1 MQRSSAPRLVASIAA
16 VTLLGVP
23 SLSHG
28 PAAAST
34 PSVSSPQLRAVP
46 RIPLVVGPT
55 PLQPTLVPAAPRN
68 SATRGSLHAAST
80 TSAFIVNYDAGFNA
94 NPAAKAAFQFAVD
107 QWSNIIQSP
116 VPITVDATF
125 TNLGAGVLGSA
136 GPQNVASNFTGRP
149 IANTWYPIAL
159 ANALHGSDLDTTSS
173 DIDAQF
179 SSTFGGFYFG
189 TNGQT
194 GGKYDFASVVL
205 HELGHGLGFLGAVT
219 VDNAGVGDYCCG
231 LGAPLAYD
239 RFTRSN
245 GQAIDQIGAPSQA
258 LGTAVRGQSVQ
269 FSGPQTLGAGLGP
282 AELWAPTTWQ
292 GGSSYSHL
300 DENIYGA
307 GNPNSLMTPAIGSD
321 EVIHAPG
328 PLTLG
333 ILADTGWTLSNL
345 PTLSVASARIV
356 EGNADLRSIRFNVSL
371 SSPSASAVS
380 FSYETL
386 PGTASSPADFAGR
399 SGIGTLPAGAT
410 STTVNIAVKGDTTIE
425 ALEKFQ
431 LHVFGQS
438 NANIGAS
445 TASGYI
451 LDDDASS
458 NPRLGVGNASIVEGN
473 SGVRKVRLSVTLSNK
488 HTAAVSV
495 DWATGTG
502 TAIAGSDYSAS
513 NGTISI
519 AAGRTDAV
527 VNIDILPDSNT
538 EANDYFRV
546 TLSNPVGAGIQ
557 RGVGVVTVNN
567 DD

>member
-1 MQRSSAPRLVASIAA
+1 MIS
-16 VTLLGVP
+16 
-23 SLSHG
+23 
-28 PAAAST
+28 
-34 PSVSSPQLRAVP
+34 
-46 RIPLVVGPT
+46 
-55 PLQPTLVPAAPRN
+55 
-68 SATRGSLHAAST
+68 
-80 TSAFIVNYDAGFNA
+80 
-94 NPAAKAAFQFAVD
+94 
-107 QWSNIIQSP
+107 SP
-116 VPITVDATF
+116 VPIVVDAQF
-125 TNLGAGVLGSA
+125 SALPPGVLGSA

-149 IANTWYPIAL
+149 IADTWYPIAL
-159 ANALHGSDLDTTSS
+159 ANALHGSDLDASGA
-173 DIDAQF
+173 DIGASF
-179 SSTFGGFYFG
+179 SSSFSGFYFG
-189 TNGQT
+189 TDGQT
-194 GGKYDFASVVL
+194 AGKYDFASVVL

-219 VDNAGVGDYCCG
+219 VDNAGTGDYCCG

-245 GQAIDQIGAPSQA
+245 GQAIDQIGAPSLA

-282 AELWAPTTWQ
+282 AQLYAPAGWQ

-300 DENIYGA
+300 DETTYGA
-307 GNPNSLMTPAIGSD
+307 GNPNSLMTPAIGSN

-333 ILADTGWTLSNL
+333 ILADTGWTLSNR

-356 EGNADLRSIRFNVSL
+356 EGNADLRSMRFNVSL

-386 PGTASSPADFAGR
+386 PGTASSPADFAARTGT
-399 SGIGTLPAGAT
+399 GTLPAGAI

-425 ALEKFQ
+425 TMEKFQ

-438 NANIGAS
+438 TANIGAS

-458 NPRLGVGNASIVEGN
+458 DPRIGIGNASIVEGN
-473 SGVRKVRLSVTLSNK
+473 SGVRKVRLSITLSKK

-495 DWATGTG
+495 QWATGTG
-502 TAIAGSDYSAS
+502 TAVAGSDYSVA
-513 NGTISI
+513 NGTVSI

-527 VNIDILPDSNT
+527 LNIDILPDSISET
-538 EANDYFRV
+538 NDYFRV

-557 RGVGVVTVNN
+557 RGVDIVTVNN

>member
-1 MQRSSAPRLVASIAA
+1 MLRSSAPRLAAAIAA
-16 VTLLGVP
+16 VTLVGVP
-23 SLSHG
+23 TLNAG
-28 PAAAST
+28 PAAASA
-34 PSVSSPQLRAVP
+34 PSVPGTQLRAVP
-46 RIPLVVGPT
+46 LTPIVAGPA
-55 PLQPTLVPAAPRN
+55 PLQPTLVPAAPRR
-68 SATRGSLHAAST
+68 SSSGGLHAFST
-80 TSAFIVNYDAGFNA
+80 TSTFIVNYDAGFNA

-107 QWSNIIQSP
+107 QWSNVISSP
-116 VPITVDATF
+116 VPIVVNAQF
-125 TNLGAGVLGSA
+125 SPLPPGVLGSA

-149 IANTWYPIAL
+149 IADTWYPIAL
-159 ANALHGSDLDTTSS
+159 ANALHGSDLDATGA
-173 DIDAQF
+173 DIGASF
-179 SSTFGGFYFG
+179 SSSFSGFYFG
-189 TNGQT
+189 TDGQT
-194 GGKYDFASVVL
+194 AGKYDFASVVL

-219 VDNAGVGDYCCG
+219 VDNAGTGDYCCG

-245 GQAIDQIGAPSQA
+245 GQAIDQIGAPSLA

-282 AELWAPTTWQ
+282 AQLYAPAGWQ

-300 DENIYGA
+300 DETTYGA
-307 GNPNSLMTPAIGSD
+307 GNPNSLMTPAIGSN

-333 ILADTGWTLSNL
+333 ILADTGWTLSNR

-356 EGNADLRSIRFNVSL
+356 EGNADLRSMRFNVSL

-386 PGTASSPADFAGR
+386 PGTASSPADFAARTGT
-399 SGIGTLPAGAT
+399 GTLPAGAI

-425 ALEKFQ
+425 AMEKFQ

-438 NANIGAS
+438 TANIGAS

-458 NPRLGVGNASIVEGN
+458 DPRIGIGNASIVEGN
-473 SGVRKVRLSVTLSNK
+473 SGVRKVRLSITLSKK

-495 DWATGTG
+495 QWATGTG
-502 TAIAGSDYSAS
+502 TAVAGSDYSVA
-513 NGTISI
+513 NGTVSI
-519 AAGRTDAV
+519 AAGRTEAV
-527 VNIDILPDSNT
+527 LNIDILPDST
-538 EANDYFRV
+538 SEANDYFRV

-557 RGVGVVTVNN
+557 RGVGIVTVNN

>member
-1 MQRSSAPRLVASIAA
+1 MQRSSALRLVTLIAA

-34 PSVSSPQLRAVP
+34 PSVSGPQLRAVP
-46 RIPLVVGPT
+46 QIPLVVGPT
-55 PLQPTLVPAAPRN
+55 PLQPTLVPVAPRN

-189 TNGQT
+189 TDGQT

-245 GQAIDQIGAPSQA
+245 GQAIDQIGAPSQT

-269 FSGPQTLGAGLGP
+269 FSGPQTLAVGLGP
-282 AELWAPTTWQ
+282 AQLYAPAGWQ

-300 DENIYGA
+300 DESTYGA
-307 GNPNSLMTPAIGSD
+307 GNPNSLMTPAIGAN
-321 EVIHAPG
+321 EVIHAAG
-328 PLTLG
+328 PLALG
-333 ILADTGWTLSNL
+333 ILADTGWSLSTQ
-345 PTLSVASARIV
+345 PILSVATARIV
-356 EGNADLRSIRFNVSL
+356 EGNANNRRLRFNVSL
-371 SSPSASAVS
+371 SSPAAYAISVNYS
-380 FSYETL
+380 
-386 PGTASSPADFAGR
+386 TAPKTATELDYVAAA
-399 SGIGTLPAGAT
+399 GTLSFPAGSTAASIAIGVRGETAVETTERFLIRLSGVAGAT
-410 STTVNIAVKGDTTIE
+410 LRSP
-425 ALEKFQ
+425 
-431 LHVFGQS
+431 S
-438 NANIGAS
+438 
-445 TASGYI
+445 ASGYI
-451 LDDDASS
+451 LNDDAGSDPEVS
-458 NPRLGVGNASIVEGN
+458 VGSASIVEGT
-473 SGVRKVRLSVTLSNK
+473 SGVRRLRMTVTLSK
-488 HTAAVSV
+488 KLPGPVSV
-495 DWATGTG
+495 QWATSAVTATGGSDYTDASGTTVFPPGTTDQVIGIDIFPNSTAEADETFQVNLTAPSGATIRRSVGTG
-502 TAIAGSDYSAS
+502 TI
-513 NGTISI
+513 
-519 AAGRTDAV
+519 
-527 VNIDILPDSNT
+527 
-538 EANDYFRV
+538 F
-546 TLSNPVGAGIQ
+546 
-557 RGVGVVTVNN
+557 N

>member
-1 MQRSSAPRLVASIAA
+1 MQRSSALRLVTLIAA

-34 PSVSSPQLRAVP
+34 PSVSGPQLRAVP
-46 RIPLVVGPT
+46 QIPLVVGPT
-55 PLQPTLVPAAPRN
+55 PLQPTLVPVAPRN

-189 TNGQT
+189 TDGQT

-245 GQAIDQIGAPSQA
+245 GQAIDQIGAPSQT

-269 FSGPQTLGAGLGP
+269 FSGPQTLAVGLGP
-282 AELWAPTTWQ
+282 AQLYAPAGWQ

-300 DENIYGA
+300 DESTYGA
-307 GNPNSLMTPAIGSD
+307 GNPNSLMTPAIGAD
-321 EVIHAPG
+321 EVIHAAG
-328 PLTLG
+328 PLALG
-333 ILADTGWTLSNL
+333 ILADTGWSLSTQ
-345 PTLSVASARIV
+345 PILSVATARMPC
-356 EGNADLRSIRFNVSL
+356 S
-371 SSPSASAVS
+371 
-380 FSYETL
+380 ETCTKM
-386 PGTASSPADFAGR
+386 P
-399 SGIGTLPAGAT
+399 
-410 STTVNIAVKGDTTIE
+410 
-425 ALEKFQ
+425 
-431 LHVFGQS
+431 
-438 NANIGAS
+438 
-445 TASGYI
+445 
-451 LDDDASS
+451 
-458 NPRLGVGNASIVEGN
+458 
-473 SGVRKVRLSVTLSNK
+473 
-488 HTAAVSV
+488 
-495 DWATGTG
+495 
-502 TAIAGSDYSAS
+502 
-513 NGTISI
+513 
-519 AAGRTDAV
+519 
-527 VNIDILPDSNT
+527 
-538 EANDYFRV
+538 FR
-546 TLSNPVGAGIQ
+546 
-557 RGVGVVTVNN
+557 
-567 DD
+567 